1 MKGIHEAAVAYT
13 WSSSKTAND
22 KTETG
27 RRIQMAKLRGVWIY
41 AVPRPPTDDLE
52 LLGGFTLILDAADK
66 QKLGDG
72 LMKVHIHV
80 MDWDEYSS
88 DDLVQKD
95 DSFQLGPANLNVGP
109 NTFGI
114 NAFVKHSKLKTIEG
128 NDPDQNTA
136 ELYFHL
142 QAEKVGSGPTLKTA
156 WEDSKID
163 KARYK

>member
-1 MKGIHEAAVAYT
+1 MV
-13 WSSSKTAND
+13 
-22 KTETG
+22 
-27 RRIQMAKLRGVWIY
+27 KLVGVWIY
-41 AVPRPPTDDLE
+41 GVPRPPTDDLE

-114 NAFVKHSKLKTIEG
+114 NAFVKHDKLKTVEG
-128 NDPDQNTA
+128 GDPDQNTA
-136 ELYFHL
+136 ELYFRL
-142 QAEKVGSGPTLKTA
+142 RTVGGAVATSWA
-156 WEDSKID
+156 NSQNE